1 MSDPIPATPGLLA
14 RFHAAG
20 EKIAW
25 RPASETEENA
35 WIAHL
40 NDEEA
45 RMEREE
51 GAEGE
56 LRITTDAGP
65 VGALV
70 LLLEIEQWGE
80 PVFVHSVNSKTPP
93 FAQGALEA
101 GWGRTD
107 PRPNGRPLPMED
119 VIALARYALA

>member
-1 MSDPIPATPGLLA
+1 MNDPIPATPGLLA
-14 RFHAAG
+14 RFHQAG
-20 EKIAW
+20 EHLVW
-25 RPASETEENA
+25 RPASEAEENA

-51 GAEGE
+51 VDGA
-56 LRITTDAGP
+56 LRITTDSGP

-80 PVFVHSVNSKTPP
+80 PAFLHAVNSKTAP
-93 FAQGALEA
+93 FAQGSLEA
-101 GWGRTD
+101 GWGRTT
-107 PRPNGRPLPMED
+107 PRPNGRPLPIED
-119 VIALARYALA
+119 VVALARYALS

>member
-1 MSDPIPATPGLLA
+1 MSPPFPATPGLRA
-14 RFHAAG
+14 RFLQAG

-51 GAEGE
+51 VNGD

-70 LLLEIEQWGE
+70 LLLEIEQWGD
-80 PVFVHSVNSKTPP
+80 PVFLHTVNSKTPP

-101 GWGRTD
+101 GWGLTA
-107 PRPNGRPLPMED
+107 PRPNGRPLPIED
-119 VIALARYALA
+119 VVALARYALP

>member
-1 MSDPIPATPGLLA
+1 MSEVIPATPGLLA
-14 RFHAAG
+14 RFHQAA
-20 EKIAW
+20 EKVAW
-25 RPASETEENA
+25 RPVSETEEHA

-51 GAEGE
+51 VGE
-56 LRITTDAGP
+56 SLRITTDSGP

-80 PVFVHSVNSKTPP
+80 PVFLHAVNSKAPP
-93 FAQGALEA
+93 FPQGSLEA
-101 GWGRTD
+101 GWGRIA
-107 PRPNGRPLPMED
+107 PKPNGRPLPIED
-119 VIALARYALA
+119 VVALARYALA